1 MIERILEPEVMDSVE
16 DARDY
21 DAMDHAEV
29 NRVFVLDLLAAWDSA
44 NPVLDVGT
52 GTAQIPIE
60 LCLRHPFAEVV
71 AIDLAEHMLEL
82 ARENVRRAGFLP
94 RIRLERENARAMSFP
109 DGAFSAVISNSIVH
123 HIPEPAFVI
132 GEMVRVCRPGG
143 TFFVRDLMR
152 PPDEDTLR
160 RFVDAYAGMAN
171 EHQRRLFADS
181 LHAAL
186 TVEEMRALVAAR
198 GFDPGTVRA
207 TSDRH
212 WTWCAKNNR

>member
-1 MIERILEPEVMDSVE
+1 MIPRTLEPEVMDSVD

-29 NRVFVLDLLAAWDSA
+29 NHVFVLDFLAAWDSA

-82 ARENVRRAGFLP
+82 ARENVRRTGFVP
-94 RIRLERENARAMSFP
+94 RIRLDRENARSMSFA
-109 DGAFSAVISNSIVH
+109 DGALAAVMSNSIVH
-123 HIPEPAFVI
+123 HIPEPTFVI
-132 GEMVRVCRPGG
+132 GEIVRVCRPGG
-143 TFFVRDLMR
+143 TIFVRDLMR
-152 PPDEDTLR
+152 PPDEDTVR
-160 RFVDAYAGMAN
+160 RFVEAYAGGAN

-181 LHAAL
+181 LRAAL
-186 TVEEMRALVAAR
+186 TVAEMQALVAAR
-198 GFDPGTVRA
+198 GFDPNTVRA

-212 WTWCAKNNR
+212 WTWSAKNR